1 MVSTTRRV
9 KTQTHVPTGV
19 FAINT
24 TPTAID
30 SGCGQPAVEIA
41 VKEIDS
47 QMSDLEE
54 KFLEQVKVAGFPR
67 PKREYKFHATRKWRL
82 DFYWDAKDTR
92 SFPVAVEVEG
102 GTFMRG
108 MNRHTSG
115 VGFQKDCEKYNEV
128 ALARIVL
135 LRVTGTHVKDGR
147 AIDWLRRAALW
158 EMDLVTAMRLS
169 DGRFDE

>member
-1 MVSTTRRV
+1 MAYMTRRV
-9 KTQTHVPTGV
+9 KTQTDAQTGV
-19 FAINT
+19 IAVNT
-24 TPTAID
+24 TQTAID
-30 SGCGQPAVEIA
+30 SGFGQPAVEIA
-41 VKEIDS
+41 VKEIDT

-54 KFLEQVKVAGFPR
+54 KFLEQVKVAGFPN

-115 VGFQKDCEKYNEV
+115 IGFQKDCEKYNEV

-169 DGRFDE
+169 DGRLDE

>member
-1 MVSTTRRV
+1 M
-9 KTQTHVPTGV
+9 KTPTDARTGV
-19 FAINT
+19 FVVNT

-30 SGCGQPAVEIA
+30 SECGQTEGKIPA
-41 VKEIDS
+41 KETDS

-54 KFLEQVKVAGFPR
+54 KFLEQVKVAGFPT
-67 PKREYKFHATRKWRL
+67 PKREYKFHVTRKWRL

-115 VGFQKDCEKYNEV
+115 VGFQKDCEKNNEV

-147 AIDWLRRAALW
+147 ALDWLRRAALW
-158 EMDLVTAMRLS
+158 EMDLLTAMRLS